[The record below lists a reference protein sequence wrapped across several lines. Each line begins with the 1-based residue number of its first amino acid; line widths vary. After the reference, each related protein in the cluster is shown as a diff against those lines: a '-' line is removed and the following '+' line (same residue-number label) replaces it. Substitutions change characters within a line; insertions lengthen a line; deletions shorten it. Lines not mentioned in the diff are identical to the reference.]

1 MTTRRIGELRRA
13 KQQLAQDVARL
24 ESEVALLEKQ
34 TSGRPGDAALE
45 KRLEEREAALEA
57 AQGELGSIEDE
68 LEGAEDARAEESE
81 GMDELER
88 LVDAFA
94 ETIARVPELGG
105 VLSAM
110 KLTVGALASTKRLAR
125 ANEAMPE
132 PPQIAAALTQALTEL
147 ATFMSTRPG
156 AVRLPDALVGSAAGH
171 RRERF
176 AGVPVQHRGRTG
188 VATIDVEL
196 DAT

>member
-13 KQQLAQDVARL
+13 KQQLAQEVARL

-34 TSGRPGDAALE
+34 ADARAGDEALA
-45 KRLEEREAALEA
+45 KRLEDRQASLEA
-57 AQGELGSIEDE
+57 KQAELDSVDDE
-68 LEGAEDARAEESE
+68 LAGAEDAREEE
-81 GMDELER
+81 AQGVDELER

-110 KLTVGALASTKRLAR
+110 KLTVGALATTKRLGR
-125 ANEAMPE
+125 ANEALVE

-156 AVRLPDALVGSAAGH
+156 TVRIPDALVGSVTGQ

-176 AGVPVQHRGRTG
+176 AEVPVQHRGRAG
-188 VATIDVEL
+188 VAAIDVEF
-196 DAT
+196 DAS